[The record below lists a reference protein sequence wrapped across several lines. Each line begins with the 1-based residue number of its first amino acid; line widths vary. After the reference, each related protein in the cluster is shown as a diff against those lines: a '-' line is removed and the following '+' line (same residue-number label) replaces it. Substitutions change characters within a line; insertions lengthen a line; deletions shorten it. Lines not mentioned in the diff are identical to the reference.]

1 MSDNISPEQ
10 HRSEIASLN
19 HEIYTL
25 RRRLDERGISEYS
38 ANRHDPF
45 NNPTEYHEYAGDY
58 SKILPQSADGSFEI
72 PLEPRKEERKR
83 IKKFYAIAGGC
94 MLAHFIVSDYLASA
108 IMAIIFSVIQ
118 GMNPDIEVSVI
129 KEYLRTS
136 SIIAGLTLIVYT
148 LTNLGF
154 ASLGIKLSGDNK
166 LDLVRTRN
174 YSVGKGLQYCSIGI
188 FLLFLATIASI
199 FFESIFSR
207 YGYTTDVMNTEGMAV
222 TNMGKIIMIVYT
234 CIIAPVTEEVF
245 FRGML
250 LKTFSKA
257 NQRFAIFISAL
268 FFGLSHANIPQFLL
282 AFTLGIFLAHI
293 TLIHGSII
301 PAIIVHAFLN
311 TYSSISSELN
321 LSGRALILFNEIFI
335 FLAIMGCAML
345 IVFRIE
351 HKLPATTPAQTRR
364 GFSLAIVSPLVAA
377 ALVIQVLYTLS
388 LIFSSPLLDFVRMY
402 F

>member
-1 MSDNISPEQ
+1 MSENISPEQ
-10 HRSEIASLN
+10 YRSEISALN

-38 ANRHDPF
+38 TNRYDPF
-45 NNPTEYHEYAGDY
+45 NNPTEYHDYADDY
-58 SKILPQSADGSFEI
+58 TKILPQTAQGAFEI
-72 PLEPRKEERKR
+72 PLEPRQTERKR

-94 MLAHFIVSDYLASA
+94 MLAHFVLSDYFATALMT
-108 IMAIIFSVIQ
+108 ILFAIISNL
-118 GMNPDIEVSVI
+118 NPDADYTII
-129 KEYLRTS
+129 KEYLRSS

-148 LTNLGF
+148 VTNLGF
-154 ASLGIKLSGDNK
+154 ASLGIKLSGDK
-166 LDLVRTRN
+166 KSDLVKTQG
-174 YSVGKGLQYCSIGI
+174 YSLLKALQYCSIGI
-188 FLLFLATIASI
+188 FLLFLTTIASI
-199 FFESIFSR
+199 FAEDIFSQ

-222 TNMGKIIMIVYT
+222 TNMGRMIMLIYT

-257 NQRFAIFISAL
+257 NQRFAVFISAL

-301 PAIIVHAFLN
+301 PAIVVHAFLN
-311 TYSSISSELN
+311 TYSSVSSELH
-321 LSGRALILFNEIFI
+321 LSGRSLILFNELFI
-335 FLAIMGCAML
+335 FLAILGCAML
-345 IVFRIE
+345 IVFRID
-351 HKLPATTPAQTRR
+351 HKLPATTPPQTRR
-364 GFSLAIVSPLVAA
+364 GFSLAIATPLVSI
-377 ALVIQVLYTLS
+377 ALALQILYTLS